1 MSEEQWLAVAN
12 VAEQASRKR
21 PNQNPQASFEKH
33 LSVFRNIWWILFPEA
48 RFEPTSPFC
57 EDIYCAHIGVL
68 SDILFNER
76 ASSALGRDQPLS
88 DPEYRA
94 TGAEVRLLDCG
105 WSLAKPDGKDHNDR
119 FIGEDNHN
127 DGTARRAIRRP
138 DDRGGPTSPNE
149 GELQWRE
156 PTLLSESEAHQATTY
171 GTASQ
176 EGNPLSLGLGE
187 ALLRGGQPPADAA
200 VPEITG
206 VPVHRAFE
214 FPTAQANAAYPQ
226 APALP
231 GTVGL
236 WEVEGLRRGS
246 QDPGLPAPF
255 FGTLLDAAPSWP
267 APRPLVGNPP
277 HLTPEMRPDDDV
289 TPDAVGITR
298 RYGLDIDMEMALV
311 WNDDEASAPL
321 SMDNNP
327 GSVLDPL
334 EQWPRFDDA
343 EA

>member
-1 MSEEQWLAVAN
+1 MASGSKRSRAGQQKE
-12 VAEQASRKR
+12 AESK
-21 PNQNPQASFEKH
+21 PQASFEKH

-94 TGAEVRLLDCG
+94 TGAEVREMMLQVFSIVAG
-105 WSLAKPDGKDHNDR
+105 ASPSLTERITMTALSAR
-119 FIGEDNHN
+119 TTTT
-127 DGTARRAIRRP
+127 TARP
-138 DDRGGPTSPNE
+138 DALSEGLTTGGPTSPNE

-156 PTLLSESEAHQATTY
+156 PTLLSESEANQATTY

-206 VPVHRAFE
+206 VQVHRAFE
-214 FPTAQANAAYPQ
+214 FPTAQANAAYPP

-246 QDPGLPAPF
+246 EDPGLPAPF
-255 FGTLLDAAPSWP
+255 FGTSLDAAPSWP
-267 APRPLVGNPP
+267 APRPPAGNPP
-277 HLTPEMRPDDDV
+277 HLTPESGRMM
-289 TPDAVGITR
+289 T
-298 RYGLDIDMEMALV
+298 
-311 WNDDEASAPL
+311 
-321 SMDNNP
+321 
-327 GSVLDPL
+327 
-334 EQWPRFDDA
+334 
-343 EA
+343 